1 MTIAAIFSLLA
12 LIIFVGNI
20 ALCLLNLSRRE
31 TVIPMEAIWAVW
43 VIGMALLIISWV
55 V

>member
-1 MTIAAIFSLLA
+1 MTIAAIFSVIA

-20 ALCLLNLSRRE
+20 ALSLVNISRRE
-31 TVIPMEAIWAVW
+31 TVIPMEVIWGVW
-43 VIGMALLIISWV
+43 FVGMVFLIISWV